1 MHNETRV
8 CISQVT
14 EMAQYAANNKNALD
28 RLRVVVLGIRGGV
41 HLCKDQ
47 SMLLVV
53 NTKP

>member
-28 RLRVVVLGIRGGV
+28 QLRVVVLGIQGGYIYV
-41 HLCKDQ
+41 KINPCC
-47 SMLLVV
+47 
-53 NTKP
+53 